1 MAKKKKRKQEEEE
14 KKFQLPIEVQGVLY
28 IILAILGFGPG
39 KPLGLIGRL
48 VRSFATFL
56 FGTWDIIFIIVL
68 LIMGIYLILK
78 KQYPSLFDKR
88 LIGFY
93 ILVIGILVYSHLKY
107 IELNDGNSA
116 IFQESWNDIMSVINS
131 IMTNV
136 NFKTIGGGMIG
147 CVLSVIFKILFDYQG
162 TQIISILLMILG
174 VCLFTGISIFD
185 YLRKGLDKGKEII
198 KKEKNKVQTDEE
210 NVDYDEETGEIK
222 ESQLPDEETELPID
236 PNERVLVTSI
246 EELKEVAKLRIEELE
261 HKKEQKEK
269 VASLSSDEN
278 ENSSLNENKKEPPI
292 NINRDL
298 PPKTDYKLPSLDLLK
313 KTKQKSN
320 FNEEAIRATGDLLVS
335 VLSEFGIEG
344 ANIVDIHVG
353 PSVTQYEL
361 SIKTGTKLSRILS
374 INKEISLALAKK
386 DVRIQAPIPGK
397 RTVGVEVANESIQP
411 VGFREV
417 LEKAPANKA
426 NSKLL
431 VALGKNIMGETKFAE
446 IDKTPHL
453 LVAGATGS
461 GKSVCIN
468 CIIASIL
475 MRTKP
480 DEVKLVM
487 VDPKKVELSNYNGV
501 PHLLM
506 PVVTDPKK
514 ASVAL
519 QKIVHEME
527 FRYDEFEAKKVKNIA
542 TYNAW
547 VDKENENRVDTDRIR
562 RMPYIVVIVDE
573 LADLMLVAS
582 KEVED
587 SIMRITQMARAAGI
601 HLIVATQRP
610 STDVITGVV
619 KANIPSRLSF
629 AVSSSIDSRTI
640 LDMTGAEK
648 LLGKGDMLFL
658 PMGENAPERIQGAYV
673 SDEELENIINW
684 TINQQKAQYD
694 EKFMNL
700 QAAADEQGNAGGHPR
715 DVEEEYDDPLYND
728 IVDFVIETKKASA
741 SLIQRRFKVGYN
753 RAARI
758 IDLLEER
765 GIIGPQNGS
774 KPREVLIND
783 NSNNDDYPI
792 DEEID

>member
-1 MAKKKKRKQEEEE
+1 MAKKKKRKQEQEE
-14 KKFQLPIEVQGVLY
+14 KKFQLPIEVHGIIY

-48 VRSFATFL
+48 VRCFSTFL
-56 FGTWDIIFIIVL
+56 FGTWDVIFILILLVL
-68 LIMGIYLILK
+68 GIYIILK
-78 KQYPSLFDKR
+78 KQYPSFFDKR

-93 ILVIGILVYSHLKY
+93 ILLMGILVYSHLKY
-107 IELNDGNSA
+107 IELNDGNSI
-116 IFQESWNDIMSVINS
+116 IFQESWNDIMSVINT
-131 IMTNV
+131 IMN
-136 NFKTIGGGMIG
+136 KTEFTTTGGGMIG
-147 CVLSVIFKILFDYQG
+147 CCLAIVFKILFDYQG
-162 TQIISILLMILG
+162 TQIISIILMILG

-185 YLRKGLDKGKEII
+185 YLRKGVDKGKEII
-198 KKEKNKVQTDEE
+198 SKDKSKQEE
-210 NVDYDEETGEIK
+210 AEEEVEYDSETGEVKDSKSDNK
-222 ESQLPDEETELPID
+222 EEVVDL
-236 PNERVLVTSI
+236 NERTVITSI
-246 EELKEVAKLRIEELE
+246 EELNETAKLRIEELE
-261 HKKEQKEK
+261 KKKELKEKANAQKENTDN
-269 VASLSSDEN
+269 DEN
-278 ENSSLNENKKEPPI
+278 NQKLPEI
-292 NINRDL
+292 NFNTNL
-298 PPKTDYKLPSLDLLK
+298 PPKSDYKLPTLDLLK
-313 KTKQKSN
+313 KTKQKNN
-320 FNEEAIRATGDLLVS
+320 FNEEAIRATGDLLVT

-344 ANIVDIHVG
+344 ASIVDIHVG

-397 RTVGVEVANESIQP
+397 RTVGVEVANDSIQP

-417 LEKAPANKA
+417 LEKAPLNKA

-527 FRYDEFEAKKVKNIA
+527 LRYDEFEAKKVKNIA

-694 EKFMNL
+694 ENFLNL
-700 QAAADEQGNAGGHPR
+700 QAAAEEQGNAGGHPK

-728 IVDFVIETKKASA
+728 IVDFVIETQKASA
-741 SLIQRRFKVGYN
+741 SLLQRRFKVGYN

-774 KPREVLIND
+774 KPREVLIKQDASSND
-783 NSNNDDYPI
+783 EYPT
-792 DEEID
+792 DEELD